1 MLRKSWIS
9 ETAYFVICTF
19 LVFDLDFSGLISS
32 TVVSK
37 YYFIVGKILPSIN
50 TIEVIVIKCDK

>member
-32 TVVSK
+32 SK
-37 YYFIVGKILPSIN
+37 QVLLYCGKDIA
-50 TIEVIVIKCDK
+50 